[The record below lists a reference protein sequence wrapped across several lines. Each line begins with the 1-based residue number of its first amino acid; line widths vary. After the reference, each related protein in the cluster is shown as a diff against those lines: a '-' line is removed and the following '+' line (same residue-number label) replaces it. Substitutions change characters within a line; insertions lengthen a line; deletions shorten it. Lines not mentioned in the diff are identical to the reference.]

1 MQIRLL
7 CYHKNKNNILK
18 DIYNRDTEYIPNGTN
33 LMDII
38 PADIIKEK
46 YGLTKKEVIYYFF
59 QELFPERD

>member
-1 MQIRLL
+1 MLSQEQKQ
-7 CYHKNKNNILK
+7 YFK

-46 YGLTKKEVIYYFF
+46 YGLTKRKLYIISFKSCSRKGIRIS
-59 QELFPERD
+59 P